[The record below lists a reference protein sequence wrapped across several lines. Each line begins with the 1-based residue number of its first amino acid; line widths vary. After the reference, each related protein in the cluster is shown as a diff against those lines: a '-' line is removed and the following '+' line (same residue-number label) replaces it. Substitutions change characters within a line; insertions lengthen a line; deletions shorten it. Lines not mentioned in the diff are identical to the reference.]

1 MKHVVTCALLILA
14 LQGLPNAV
22 IAASDDPPTTATLL
36 AQASDPAVIAP
47 TAAATNVA
55 QAQPAE
61 DIFTPEQLEQLV
73 APIALYPDALLMQIL
88 MASTY
93 PLEIVEADRWLGKQ
107 PDLKGD
113 ALDKALLEKD
123 WDPSVKSLTTLPS
136 VLKQMSENLDW
147 TQDLGDA
154 FLAQENALL
163 DTVQIMRGKA
173 YEAGNLKSTEQQQ
186 VTQNPDK
193 IIVIQ
198 QSSPEIV
205 YVPTYSPTV
214 VYGPTWGYP
223 SYYYPAMYPYYPPG
237 YGLMAFGV
245 GVAVGA
251 AIWGNCN
258 WGWGNNNVNIDID
271 RHNEFNRNT
280 NNNFN
285 GDRGNRGQGDRGQG
299 NRGQGGKEGWKHDA
313 SHRKGVDYK
322 SKDVAQRNG
331 ASAGSNRVTKDQAR
345 GRAPTA
351 GTSDRAG
358 AGGQAQNR
366 AGAGGQAQNRAGAGG
381 QTQNRSAG
389 AGGQAQNRSAGAGAQ
404 AQNRSAGSQG
414 TRDSSANRSQ
424 SAGSS
429 AYKQSGS
436 SGANRSGSSGGNSA
450 FSGSRTPSS
459 DRMSSSR
466 GASSRGTSSYGGSR
480 GGGGGGGGGSRGGG
494 GRRR

>member
-1 MKHVVTCALLILA
+1 MKHVLTGALMLFA
-14 LQGLPNAV
+14 LQGIPGNV
-22 IAASDDPPTTATLL
+22 IAAPDDPPTTATLL

-47 TAAATNVA
+47 AAAATNVA
-55 QAQPAE
+55 AEQPVE

-93 PLEIVEADRWLGKQ
+93 PLEIVEADRWISKQ

-113 ALDKALLEKD
+113 ALDKALLDKD

-136 VLKQMSENLDW
+136 VLTQMSDNLDW

-154 FLAQENALL
+154 FLAQQNDLM

-173 YEAGNLKSTEQQQ
+173 YDSGNLQTTEQQQ

-198 QSSPEIV
+198 QASPEVV

-237 YGLMAFGV
+237 YGLLAFGV
-245 GVAVGA
+245 GVAVGG
-251 AIWGNCN
+251 AIWGGAN
-258 WGWGNNNVNIDID
+258 WGWGHNDVNIDID

-285 GDRGNRGQGDRGQG
+285 GDRGQGNRGEG

-345 GRAPTA
+345 GRSTSPTA
-351 GTSDRAG
+351 S
-358 AGGQAQNR
+358 NR
-366 AGAGGQAQNRAGAGG
+366 AGAGGQAQNRAG
-381 QTQNRSAG
+381 S
-389 AGGQAQNRSAGAGAQ
+389 GGQAQNRAGGTGSQAQNRPAGTGAQ
-404 AQNRSAGSQG
+404 AQNRSAASQG
-414 TRDSSANRSQ
+414 TRASSANRSQ

-429 AYKQSGS
+429 AYNPSRSPGAKS
-436 SGANRSGSSGGNSA
+436 SQSSGGGSA

-480 GGGGGGGGGSRGGG
+480 GGGGGSRGGG
-494 GRRR
+494 RRG